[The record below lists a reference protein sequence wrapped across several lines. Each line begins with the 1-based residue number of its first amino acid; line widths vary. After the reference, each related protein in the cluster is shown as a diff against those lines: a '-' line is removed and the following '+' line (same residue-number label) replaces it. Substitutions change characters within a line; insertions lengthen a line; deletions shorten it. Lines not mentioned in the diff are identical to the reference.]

1 MSADYEV
8 GYGKPPQ
15 HTRFR
20 KGQSG
25 NPRGRARHTKNL
37 KTDLLEELQERILVR
52 EGTSE
57 RRLSKQRAML
67 KSLTMKAIKGDTRST
82 SILLNMVLR
91 ILDGNAESAA
101 AEPPLTAEER
111 AIIDHLEQRLRRPS
125 YGRTDDQAGE
135 NPNIFEK
142 DVSHVD

>member
-67 KSLTMKAIKGDTRST
+67 KNLTMKAIKGDTRST
-82 SILLNMVLR
+82 SILLNMMLR
-91 ILDGNAESAA
+91 ILDGNEESAA

-125 YGRTDDQAGE
+125 YGRTDGQACE

-142 DVSHVD
+142 DVSNVD